1 MLSKM
6 TMTIRR
12 IILITMAF
20 SIMTIYIETQSRMTF
35 SKMTLNIITLSITI

>member
-6 TMTIRR
+6 TMTISR